1 VPRAQ
6 AGRDQRGTIWDFDH
20 HEPGFVSD
28 PLPVYRELH
37 ARCPVLRAE
46 RYGGFWFL
54 SGYDDVR
61 NAARDWKAFTSSVPN
76 VTAIPSSHPRE
87 DPDVPTEFDPPLHTR
102 YRQLVAPAFSRSRV
116 DAMRPKIRVIASQLL
131 EEVIAARR
139 GDLVSAFA
147 TPFSV
152 GTLALFLDLPDEDRS
167 LWVGWVRRMFDASDP
182 AGRDEATVEFYAYVD
197 SLVASRSPDPN
208 GDFISTLLASE
219 LDGERLSASD
229 VARFFRSVLM
239 AGHETTAAAM
249 SFALRWLAEHPE
261 ERRRLSRDPAS
272 IPAAVEEFLRLSSS
286 VVLSG
291 RNAVRDIELHGT
303 RIPAADVVAL
313 GWAAANVDPAAF
325 AEPTRCVLDRSPNRH
340 LAFGFGPHVCLGAR
354 VARLELT
361 VMLEEFSR
369 RVTDLSVAGEIQFN
383 STGTVRSLASLPVTV
398 R

>member
-1 VPRAQ
+1 M
-6 AGRDQRGTIWDFDH
+6 
-20 HEPGFVSD
+20 
-28 PLPVYRELH
+28 
-37 ARCPVLRAE
+37 LRAE
-46 RYGGFWFL
+46 RYGGFWLL

-61 NAARDWKAFTSSVPN
+61 NAARDWRAFTSSVPN

-116 DAMRPKIRVIASQLL
+116 DAMTPRIRAIASQLL
-131 EEVIAARR
+131 EEVIAARG
-139 GDLVSAFA
+139 GDLVSGFA
-147 TPFSV
+147 TPLSV
-152 GTLALFLDLPDEDRS
+152 STLALFLDLPDEDRS
-167 LWVGWVRRMFDASDP
+167 LWIGWVRRLFDANDP

-197 SLVASRSPDPN
+197 SLVASRDPDPD

-261 ERRRLSRDPAS
+261 ERRRLSREPAL
-272 IPAAVEEFLRLSSS
+272 IPVAIEEFLRLSST

-303 RIPAADVVAL
+303 RIPAGDVVAL
-313 GWAAANVDPAAF
+313 GWAAANVDAAAF
-325 AEPTRCVLDRSPNRH
+325 AEPTRCILTAPEPAPRIR
-340 LAFGFGPHVCLGAR
+340 LRA
-354 VARLELT
+354 ARLPGGTRRAARADGHARGIQQARHRARHRRRNPVQQYGHRPEPCLIAGDRTGELAD
-361 VMLEEFSR
+361 R
-369 RVTDLSVAGEIQFN
+369 RARIRARPAMRESA
-383 STGTVRSLASLPVTV
+383 SLALVIFP
-398 R
+398 